1 MADPSEKYTSLNTSR
16 SSVRPRRTHSSTQ
29 LRTPSEGQKNTPDNI
44 ASSVTATPES
54 YRFVSLPHALPN
66 QVAVDEEFCSNVVIT
81 SKYTTL
87 NFLPKFV
94 YQSFRKLANAYFLFV
109 SILQTI
115 PMISNTGGVPSTL
128 PVLIFILS
136 VDAILAIVED
146 RRRHLADYEANSAMC
161 QIVRSTYTDNP
172 NKLLQDGKTTA
183 PPNTFHT
190 TDDPEIVLLHWSE
203 LTVGTIVKLRNRE
216 TAPADLLILSV
227 AEPIPTQPSGICYV
241 ETKSLDGETN
251 LKLRHAVEPTMFA
264 QSASQVGTL
273 EGFLRCE
280 QPNRVIGRFD
290 GLLTMSSLHCST
302 DLIQEPVLIK
312 NVLLRGC
319 QLRNTEWIYGLVIN
333 TGPDTK
339 IMQSSAAVPVKWS
352 SINESVNR
360 MVTWLLLLLLLC
372 CMVASTLQLIWLEMH
387 GSILDGYLNWS
398 PEFISQWFIGFGYYF
413 LLLYQMIPVSLY
425 VTISVVMFLQAI
437 FMTMDLDMYYEPLNT
452 KMIVRSMGLN
462 EELGQISYIFS
473 DKTGTLTCNVMEFRK
488 CCINGTS
495 YGTGTTEIGRA
506 ALRRKGIAVTEPD
519 TVKPAENRRMPP
531 YVNFEDARLVLRL
544 NRLETVASTP
554 SSIWEGSVEAAFFL
568 HLSLCH
574 TVIPEIIEGS
584 NQVRLSASSPDE
596 QALVSGAK
604 FFGYVFESRGL
615 GIARVRVRNRNM
627 TMSSE
632 SEILE
637 FQILDILEFTSDRK
651 RMSVVVKYPNG
662 ELWLLTKGADNMIY
676 PLLSSQNDPQM
687 LKDTLSHLE
696 AYAEDGLRT
705 LTIARKRLDTEMYTK
720 WSEKYRIAN
729 SNLEEI
735 RKRKIGETNEID
747 ALMHEIEKELML
759 LGATAIE
766 DKLQQHV
773 PRAIANLMRAGI
785 KVWMLTGDKQETA
798 INISYACQLMDN
810 SMKQFVFNC
819 ELFPN
824 IEAVQLELNEIL
836 SHPRGKTRQAVVID
850 GECLEITLLDA
861 TCRMQFLQL
870 AMQSDAVVCCRVSP
884 SQKAE
889 MVSLVREACPKA
901 RTLAIGDGAN
911 DVAMI
916 QRAHVGVGICG
927 QEGMQAVN
935 SSDYA
940 IAQFSFLEKL
950 LLHHG
955 RLNYKRM
962 SVLVGYMFYK
972 NILMVLAQ
980 FYYTFYSGASGQKF
994 YSEFYFQLYNAMY
1007 TTLPI
1012 LVLGVFDMDV
1022 PWRIS
1027 RQFPEL
1033 YLVGPR
1039 MELFNN
1045 ITFFKWMAGAMYE
1058 SAVICSM
1065 SLFVFN
1071 DFQGA
1076 VGNAAMVQYGLV
1088 TFSMVVLVVNLKLC
1102 FVQMSWSMPWLLC
1115 WCAGVFA
1122 YLPVSTYISSLWPAF
1137 LPNDFGIFENTMG
1150 YPMYWL
1156 VLVIGCLSSL
1166 LRHGAWLAFQRMC
1179 HPFPWQVVQEAFVLG
1194 LRGEEGCGGGSGS
1207 TGSGNGTGNT
1217 GNYEERSRAPSAAVG
1232 FAAGVDLEAGIP
1244 VVGCGNLSSQEDGM
1258 YYNAS
1263 PLERL
1268 ERCRSIPGAPND
1280 GLNGSNGN
1288 PSQRTSTATAG
1299 ESARTTSTSSTVHRR
1314 SSARKASNSSGF
1326 AFSFDPMT
1334 SAAESFMSLHSVHS
1348 VASALSDAEQRVSW
1362 DDGRSSN
1369 YEGMQS
1375 ESGRMCAEERLAKEK
1390 NRMDKVD
1397 KKPIGCFV

>member
-1 MADPSEKYTSLNTSR
+1 
-16 SSVRPRRTHSSTQ
+16 
-29 LRTPSEGQKNTPDNI
+29 
-44 ASSVTATPES
+44 
-54 YRFVSLPHALPN
+54 
-66 QVAVDEEFCSNVVIT
+66 
-81 SKYTTL
+81 
-87 NFLPKFV
+87 
-94 YQSFRKLANAYFLFV
+94 
-109 SILQTI
+109 
-115 PMISNTGGVPSTL
+115 MISNTGGVPSTL

-290 GLLTMSSLHCST
+290 GLLTMSSLHSST

-651 RMSVVVKYPNG
+651 RMSVVVKFPNG

-720 WSEKYRIAN
+720 WSEKYRTAN

-1268 ERCRSIPGAPND
+1268 ERCRSIPGGPND
-1280 GLNGSNGN
+1280 GQNGSNGN